1 MLQLRTKETLDHG
14 DRGWLKARH
23 HFVVSAQGNPVNG
36 PLGALPRHVVN
47 MVLGEA
53 SSLSAAAIAIG
64 VGASVVVTRFV
75 KSMLFGITPSDPAT
89 LWGAAALLMIVA
101 LCASWIPARRAA
113 SVQPIEALRRE

>member
-1 MLQLRTKETLDHG
+1 M
-14 DRGWLKARH
+14 
-23 HFVVSAQGNPVNG
+23 
-36 PLGALPRHVVN
+36 
-47 MVLGEA
+47 MLGEA

-64 VGASVVVTRFV
+64 IGASFAVTRFV